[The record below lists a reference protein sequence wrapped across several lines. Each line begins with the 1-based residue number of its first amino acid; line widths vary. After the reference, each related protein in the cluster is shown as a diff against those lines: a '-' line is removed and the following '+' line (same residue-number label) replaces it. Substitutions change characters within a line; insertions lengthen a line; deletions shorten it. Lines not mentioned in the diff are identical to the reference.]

1 MADNLNNRYF
11 SLFGSFPNNCYGRSM
26 AFNNLK
32 QPSEEIFDENDNKE
46 NGEKHAENVYPSFAT
61 TSNCQHKAL
70 ILTENEEPLPNYNTF
85 STPCKTFHPSFT
97 SLPNA
102 NNFNLLSP
110 KFETLKE
117 KCLLKETQQKVDY
130 NFKMSE
136 TASTSCFDKINEE
149 RKAASNF
156 NGLKNISKLNY
167 VSFSPKFNHR
177 RLPAPG
183 WDEKLIQKIE
193 NFRSLKHIQG
203 KILSFKKHYKK
214 GFRYRT
220 KQRSPLRVQ
229 LLRYKCLNSIY
240 GDLEFIMEAKKLL
253 DSKCTA

>member
-1 MADNLNNRYF
+1 MAANLDNRYF
-11 SLFGSFPNNCYGRSM
+11 SLFGSFPNNFFGRSM

-32 QPSEEIFDENDNKE
+32 QTSEEIFDENDNKE
-46 NGEKHAENVYPSFAT
+46 NGEKLAENVYPSFAT
-61 TSNCQHKAL
+61 TSNFQHKAL
-70 ILTENEEPLPNYNTF
+70 ILTDYREECMLNYNIC
-85 STPCKTFHPSFT
+85 SNP
-97 SLPNA
+97 
-102 NNFNLLSP
+102 
-110 KFETLKE
+110 
-117 KCLLKETQQKVDY
+117 
-130 NFKMSE
+130 E
-136 TASTSCFDKINEE
+136 TAYTSFFDKINEK
-149 RKAASNF
+149 RKTADNF
-156 NGLKNISKLNY
+156 DSIENISKLNY
-167 VSFSPKFNHR
+167 VSFSPKFSHR

-229 LLRYKCLNSIY
+229 LLKYKCLNSIY
-240 GDLEFIMEAKKLL
+240 GDLEFIVEAKKLL